1 MKNHKNLFSIG
12 EIAKSINITRK
23 IILNYENKG
32 LIKPDMKEGSTG
44 NRYYSI
50 DTFTRIRTIRIFQNL
65 GLSLDEIRDYLNDAT
80 DLQPLIKRLE
90 LLRDELNLNIERLY
104 ERTNKTQNII
114 LKTHIEA
121 QTFFGRTYKA
131 ASIAEKSNLLRDT
144 ALEAMHNYGTDT
156 TKRMYCIEFP
166 IDSPDEVSYYVA
178 VPSDSKGAN
187 IVHFPAFE
195 AVSAYHHGAY
205 EELPSVREKL
215 IEYAKE
221 NNINLSGKCRHVYL
235 EGPPQHKDPNKFIT
249 RVLLPIAE

>member
-1 MKNHKNLFSIG
+1 MKNHENLFSIG

-114 LKTHIEA
+114 LKTHI
-121 QTFFGRTYKA
+121 
-131 ASIAEKSNLLRDT
+131 
-144 ALEAMHNYGTDT
+144 
-156 TKRMYCIEFP
+156 
-166 IDSPDEVSYYVA
+166 
-178 VPSDSKGAN
+178 
-187 IVHFPAFE
+187 
-195 AVSAYHHGAY
+195 
-205 EELPSVREKL
+205 
-215 IEYAKE
+215 
-221 NNINLSGKCRHVYL
+221 
-235 EGPPQHKDPNKFIT
+235 
-249 RVLLPIAE
+249 